1 MNVAGTIFVG
11 ATLSDKVEVGQNLP
25 PPPPPPPPHPLCR
38 DGFQKL
44 TAGGMA
50 GKVIAMMMHKVQAC
64 ECDIGVFYNVP
75 RLMAP
80 LNMGGTLRQQQH
92 KVFVQF
98 YLAWWCAD
106 LILCGALC
114 KKVLCIG
121 LCLVFSV

>member
-1 MNVAGTIFVG
+1 MNVAGTIFG
-11 ATLSDKVEVGQNLP
+11 GTTLSDKVEVGQNLP
-25 PPPPPPPPHPLCR
+25 PPHTPPHPLCR

-50 GKVIAMMMHKVQAC
+50 GKVIAMMMHEVQAC

-75 RLMAP
+75 TLMAP

-98 YLAWWCAD
+98 YSVWCAD
-106 LILCGALC
+106 LILCGA
-114 KKVLCIG
+114 
-121 LCLVFSV
+121 

>member
-1 MNVAGTIFVG
+1 MNVAGTIFGG

-25 PPPPPPPPHPLCR
+25 PPPPPPFPHPLCR

-44 TAGGMA
+44 TNGGMA
-50 GKVIAMMMHKVQAC
+50 GKVIAMMMHEVQAC

-98 YLAWWCAD
+98 YIQCGGV
-106 LILCGALC
+106 LI
-114 KKVLCIG
+114 
-121 LCLVFSV
+121 

>member
-1 MNVAGTIFVG
+1 MV
-11 ATLSDKVEVGQNLP
+11 
-25 PPPPPPPPHPLCR
+25 
-38 DGFQKL
+38 
-44 TAGGMA
+44 

-75 RLMAP
+75 SLMAP

-98 YLAWWCAD
+98 YSAWCPD
-106 LILCGALC
+106 LTLCGALY

-121 LCLVFSV
+121 LCLVFSVSVGHTASCKF